1 MQLATF
7 SLLYGSV
14 TSLPCLMTQIQAHSH
29 YDVASL
35 DSSLVDTYSA
45 SKLLSITLRSHSSTD
60 DQPCHDLHGH
70 YSDGDKDPDK
80 PLIKGM
86 VLGVSTITSELI
98 SRIWLF

>member
-14 TSLPCLMTQIQAHSH
+14 TSLPCLMTQIQARSH

-70 YSDGDKDPDK
+70 YSDGDEDSDK
-80 PLIKGM
+80 PLIKRDGSWRQHNY
-86 VLGVSTITSELI
+86 L
-98 SRIWLF
+98 